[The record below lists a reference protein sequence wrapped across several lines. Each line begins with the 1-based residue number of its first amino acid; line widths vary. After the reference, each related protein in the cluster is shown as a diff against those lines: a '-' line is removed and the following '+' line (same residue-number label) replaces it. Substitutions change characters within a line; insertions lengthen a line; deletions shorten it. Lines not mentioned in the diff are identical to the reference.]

1 MTQGLAGQ
9 TLGIDGTLGHVTFRR
24 RKLHFLH
31 VMIGLDGPWLLTGND
46 DDFPALNDLLSAA
59 LPSHG

>member
-1 MTQGLAGQ
+1 
-9 TLGIDGTLGHVTFRR
+9 
-24 RKLHFLH
+24 
-31 VMIGLDGPWLLTGND
+31 MIGLDGPWLLTVND